1 VIGLAKDPDSLT
13 KEKSSGDCQGP
24 EGGLE
29 KSKNWL
35 LYTNSKFDMKEIE

>member
-1 VIGLAKDPDSLT
+1 MDLRRIRIPQPRRSLVAIVKDRR
-13 KEKSSGDCQGP
+13 GV
-24 EGGLE
+24 LE